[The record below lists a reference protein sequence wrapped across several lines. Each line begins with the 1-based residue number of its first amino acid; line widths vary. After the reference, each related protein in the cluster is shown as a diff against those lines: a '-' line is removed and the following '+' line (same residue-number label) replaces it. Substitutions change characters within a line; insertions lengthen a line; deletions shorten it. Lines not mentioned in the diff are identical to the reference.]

1 MTRLGSEEYEPNA
14 RAFYES
20 TTLGKGSIRDFIS
33 DVFFSRLFLSLPL
46 DLKEGTNYCAK
57 YIQTSAATSEAK
69 DWTATI
75 EWIAMPTA
83 THDNV
88 EAAIKTTTFADLF
101 DSEDCLANKSGQGAD
116 GVCPTDGFKSVN
128 TGGYGCECLKVKPGK
143 EALAG
148 TLEKRRYAGVS

>member
-57 YIQTSAATSEAK
+57 YIQTSSATSEAK
-69 DWTATI
+69 DGTATI
-75 EWIAMPTA
+75 EWIAMPTS
-83 THDNV
+83 THDDV
-88 EAAIKTTTFADLF
+88 ETAIQTTTFADLF
-101 DSEDCLANKSGQGAD
+101 DSEDL
-116 GVCPTDGFKSVN
+116 F
-128 TGGYGCECLKVKPGK
+128 L
-143 EALAG
+143 
-148 TLEKRRYAGVS
+148 